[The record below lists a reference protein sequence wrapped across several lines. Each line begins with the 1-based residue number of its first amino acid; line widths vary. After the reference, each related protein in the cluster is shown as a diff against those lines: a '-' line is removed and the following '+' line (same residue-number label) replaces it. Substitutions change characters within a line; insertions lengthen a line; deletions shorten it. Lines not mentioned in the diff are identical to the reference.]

1 MFKKIKRFLLN
12 IFYCFLVVLALLTWE
27 DFFKS
32 GDLNIVSNGNDA
44 ITTMNNFN
52 LINENI
58 FLALVSSI
66 AFAIIWII
74 VKRIGW
80 PLFKVFL
87 KIPKLLFQ
95 LMIID
100 PIKAI
105 FELPGEI
112 GRHNENKEKRKA
124 GSSKVAKAGLLMGA
138 VALAR
143 SSKPSKVPQAV
154 ARNGDVKNINCHHKG
169 KNKWIVTYETLHPS
183 SGWISGKNE
192 INPSISGFSTIGGTI
207 DITWQ

>member
-12 IFYCFLVVLALLTWE
+12 IFYCFLVVFAVLIWE
-27 DFFKS
+27 SFFKS
-32 GDLNIVSNGNDA
+32 SNLDNVSNSNDA
-44 ITTMNNFN
+44 ISTMNNLSIIFD
-52 LINENI
+52 IT
-58 FLALVSSI
+58 FLALGTSI
-66 AFAIIWII
+66 ALVTSWII
-74 VKRIGW
+74 FLPISR
-80 PLFKVFL
+80 PLL

-112 GRHNENKEKRKA
+112 GRYNEHKEKRKS

-138 VALAR
+138 VALSR

-154 ARNGDVKNINCHHKG
+154 ARNEDVRNINCHHKG

>member
-12 IFYCFLVVLALLTWE
+12 IFYCFLVVFAVLIWE
-27 DFFKS
+27 SFFKS
-32 GDLNIVSNGNDA
+32 SNLDNVSNGNDA
-44 ITTMNNFN
+44 ISTMNNLSIIFD
-52 LINENI
+52 IT
-58 FLALVSSI
+58 FLALGTSI
-66 AFAIIWII
+66 ALVTSWII
-74 VKRIGW
+74 LLPISR
-80 PLFKVFL
+80 PLL
-87 KIPKLLFQ
+87 KIPKLLLQ
-95 LMIID
+95 ITIIE

-105 FELPGEI
+105 FGLPEEI
-112 GRHNENKEKRKA
+112 SSLNEDKEKRKA

-143 SSKPSKVPQAV
+143 SSKPSKIPQAV
-154 ARNGDVKNINCHHKG
+154 ARNGDVKNIDCHHKG

>member
-12 IFYCFLVVLALLTWE
+12 IFYCFFLVLALLTWE

-32 GDLNIVSNGNDA
+32 DNLNIASNGNDA

-58 FLALVSSI
+58 FLAFVSSI
-66 AFAIIWII
+66 ALVTSWII
-74 VKRIGW
+74 FLPISR
-80 PLFKVFL
+80 PLL
-87 KIPKLLFQ
+87 KIPKLLLQ
-95 LMIID
+95 ITIIE

-105 FELPGEI
+105 FKLPAEI
-112 GRHNENKEKRKA
+112 SSLNQDKEKRKA

-143 SSKPSKVPQAV
+143 SSKPSKIPQAV
-154 ARNGDVKNINCHHKG
+154 ARNGDVKNIDCHHKG
-169 KNKWIVTYETLHPS
+169 KNKWLVTYETLHPS

-192 INPSISGFSTIGGTI
+192 ITPSISGFTTIGGTI

>member
-32 GDLNIVSNGNDA
+32 GDLNIASNGNDA

-58 FLALVSSI
+58 FLAFVSSI
-66 AFAIIWII
+66 ALVTSWII
-74 VKRIGW
+74 FLPISR
-80 PLFKVFL
+80 PLL
-87 KIPKLLFQ
+87 KIPKLLLQ
-95 LMIID
+95 ITIIE

-112 GRHNENKEKRKA
+112 GRYNEDKEKRKP

-143 SSKPSKVPQAV
+143 SSKPSKIPQAV
-154 ARNGDVKNINCHHKG
+154 ARNGDVKNIDCHHKG

-192 INPSISGFSTIGGTI
+192 INPSISGFTTIGGTI

>member
-12 IFYCFLVVLALLTWE
+12 IFYCFFLVLALLTWE

-32 GDLNIVSNGNDA
+32 DNLNIASNGNDA

-58 FLALVSSI
+58 FLAFVSSI
-66 AFAIIWII
+66 ALVTSWII
-74 VKRIGW
+74 FLPISR
-80 PLFKVFL
+80 PLL
-87 KIPKLLFQ
+87 KIPKLLLQ
-95 LMIID
+95 ITIIE

-105 FELPGEI
+105 FKLPAEI
-112 GRHNENKEKRKA
+112 SSLNQDKEKRKA

-143 SSKPSKVPQAV
+143 SSKPSKIPQAV
-154 ARNGDVKNINCHHKG
+154 ARNGDVKNIDCHHKG

>member
-1 MFKKIKRFLLN
+1 MLKKIKRFLLK
-12 IFYCFLVVLALLTWE
+12 IFYCFLVVFAVLIWE
-27 DFFKS
+27 SFFKS
-32 GDLNIVSNGNDA
+32 SNLDNVSNGNDA
-44 ITTMNNFN
+44 ISTMNNLSIIFD
-52 LINENI
+52 IT
-58 FLALVSSI
+58 FLALGTSI
-66 AFAIIWII
+66 ALVTSWII
-74 VKRIGW
+74 LLPISR
-80 PLFKVFL
+80 PLL
-87 KIPKLLFQ
+87 KIPKLLLQ
-95 LMIID
+95 ITIIE

-105 FELPGEI
+105 FGLPEKI
-112 GRHNENKEKRKA
+112 SSLNEDKEKRKA

-138 VALAR
+138 VALSR

-154 ARNGDVKNINCHHKG
+154 ARSGDVKNIDCHHKG

>member
-1 MFKKIKRFLLN
+1 M
-12 IFYCFLVVLALLTWE
+12 E
-27 DFFKS
+27 DQQYTPPRS
-32 GDLNIVSNGNDA
+32 IDDYLDSAYNCPSRANNGILYD
-44 ITTMNNFN
+44 I
-52 LINENI
+52 IQHWRYYII
-58 FLALVSSI
+58 FLALGTSI
-66 AFAIIWII
+66 ALVTSWII
-74 VKRIGW
+74 LLPISR
-80 PLFKVFL
+80 PLL
-87 KIPKLLFQ
+87 KIPKLLLQ
-95 LMIID
+95 ITIIE

-112 GRHNENKEKRKA
+112 SRFNEDKEKRKA

-154 ARNGDVKNINCHHKG
+154 ARNGDVKNIDCHHKG

>member
-32 GDLNIVSNGNDA
+32 GDLNIASNGNDA

-58 FLALVSSI
+58 FLAFVSSI
-66 AFAIIWII
+66 ALVTSWII
-74 VKRIGW
+74 FLPISR
-80 PLFKVFL
+80 PLL
-87 KIPKLLFQ
+87 KIPKLLLQ
-95 LMIID
+95 ITIIE

-112 GRHNENKEKRKA
+112 GRYNEDKEKRKA

-143 SSKPSKVPQAV
+143 SSKPSKIPQAV
-154 ARNGDVKNINCHHKG
+154 ARNGDVKNIDCHHKG

-192 INPSISGFSTIGGTI
+192 INPSISGFTTIGGTI

>member
-87 KIPKLLFQ
+87 KIPKLL
-95 LMIID
+95 
-100 PIKAI
+100 
-105 FELPGEI
+105 
-112 GRHNENKEKRKA
+112 
-124 GSSKVAKAGLLMGA
+124 
-138 VALAR
+138 
-143 SSKPSKVPQAV
+143 
-154 ARNGDVKNINCHHKG
+154 
-169 KNKWIVTYETLHPS
+169 
-183 SGWISGKNE
+183 ISAY
-192 INPSISGFSTIGGTI
+192 
-207 DITWQ
+207 DH

>member
-1 MFKKIKRFLLN
+1 MLKNIKRFLSK
-12 IFYCFLVVLALLTWE
+12 IFYCFLVVLAVLTWE

-32 GDLNIVSNGNDA
+32 SDLNIVSNENDA
-44 ITTMNNFN
+44 ISTMNNLN
-52 LINENI
+52 LIFENI
-58 FLALVSSI
+58 FLALGTSI
-66 AFAIIWII
+66 ALVTSWII
-74 VKRIGW
+74 FLPISR
-80 PLFKVFL
+80 PLL
-87 KIPKLLFQ
+87 KIPKLLLQ
-95 LMIID
+95 ITIIE

-105 FELPGEI
+105 FGLPGEI
-112 GRHNENKEKRKA
+112 DRYNEHKEKRKS

-138 VALAR
+138 VALSR

-154 ARNGDVKNINCHHKG
+154 ARSGDVKNIDCHHKG

-192 INPSISGFSTIGGTI
+192 INPSISGFTTIGGTI

>member
-12 IFYCFLVVLALLTWE
+12 IFYCFLVVFAVLIWE
-27 DFFKS
+27 SFFKS
-32 GDLNIVSNGNDA
+32 SNLDNVSNGNDA
-44 ITTMNNFN
+44 ISTMNNLSIIFD
-52 LINENI
+52 IT
-58 FLALVSSI
+58 FLALGTSI
-66 AFAIIWII
+66 ALVTSWII
-74 VKRIGW
+74 FLPISR
-80 PLFKVFL
+80 PLL
-87 KIPKLLFQ
+87 KIPKLLLQ
-95 LMIID
+95 ITIIE

-105 FELPGEI
+105 FGLPGEI
-112 GRHNENKEKRKA
+112 NSLNEDKEKRKA

-138 VALAR
+138 VALSR

-154 ARNGDVKNINCHHKG
+154 ARSGDVKNIDCHHKG

-207 DITWQ
+207 DITWH

>member
-58 FLALVSSI
+58 FLAFVSSI
-66 AFAIIWII
+66 ALVTSWII
-74 VKRIGW
+74 FLPIIR
-80 PLFKVFL
+80 PLL
-87 KIPKLLFQ
+87 KIPKLLLQ
-95 LMIID
+95 ITIIE

-112 GRHNENKEKRKA
+112 GRYNEDKEKRKP

-143 SSKPSKVPQAV
+143 SSKPSKIPQAV
-154 ARNGDVKNINCHHKG
+154 AQLIMSPRDNQCWLYVQVNRNLLGEIVHHVMCCG
-169 KNKWIVTYETLHPS
+169 
-183 SGWISGKNE
+183 
-192 INPSISGFSTIGGTI
+192 
-207 DITWQ
+207 

>member
-32 GDLNIVSNGNDA
+32 SDLNITSNGNDA

-52 LINENI
+52 LIYENI
-58 FLALVSSI
+58 FLALVNGI
-66 AFAIIWII
+66 AFAVIWII

-112 GRHNENKEKRKA
+112 GRYD
-124 GSSKVAKAGLLMGA
+124 
-138 VALAR
+138 R
-143 SSKPSKVPQAV
+143 S
-154 ARNGDVKNINCHHKG
+154 
-169 KNKWIVTYETLHPS
+169 L
-183 SGWISGKNE
+183 
-192 INPSISGFSTIGGTI
+192 
-207 DITWQ
+207 

>member
-12 IFYCFLVVLALLTWE
+12 IFYCFLVVLALLTCE

-32 GDLNIVSNGNDA
+32 SDLNIASNDNDA

-58 FLALVSSI
+58 FLALVNGI
-66 AFAIIWII
+66 AFAIILII

-95 LMIID
+95 LMIIE

-105 FELPGEI
+105 FELPVEI
-112 GRHNENKEKRKA
+112 CRYNEHKEKRKS

-138 VALAR
+138 VAL
-143 SSKPSKVPQAV
+143 SCLLYTSPSP
-154 ARNGDVKNINCHHKG
+154 RD
-169 KNKWIVTYETLHPS
+169 
-183 SGWISGKNE
+183 
-192 INPSISGFSTIGGTI
+192 
-207 DITWQ
+207 

>member
-58 FLALVSSI
+58 FLAFVSSI
-66 AFAIIWII
+66 ALVTSWII
-74 VKRIGW
+74 FLPIIR
-80 PLFKVFL
+80 PLL
-87 KIPKLLFQ
+87 KIPKLLLQ
-95 LMIID
+95 ITIIE

-112 GRHNENKEKRKA
+112 GRYNEDKEKRKA

-154 ARNGDVKNINCHHKG
+154 ARNGDVKNIDCHHKG

-192 INPSISGFSTIGGTI
+192 INPSISGFTTIGGTI

>member
-1 MFKKIKRFLLN
+1 MFKKIKRLLLN

-32 GDLNIVSNGNDA
+32 GDLNIASNGNDA

-58 FLALVSSI
+58 FLAFVSSI
-66 AFAIIWII
+66 ALVTSWII
-74 VKRIGW
+74 FLPIIR
-80 PLFKVFL
+80 PLL
-87 KIPKLLFQ
+87 KIPKLLLQ
-95 LMIID
+95 ITIIE

-105 FELPGEI
+105 FGLPGEI
-112 GRHNENKEKRKA
+112 SSFNEDTEKRKA
-124 GSSKVAKAGLLMGA
+124 GTSKVAKAGLLMGA

-154 ARNGDVKNINCHHKG
+154 ARNGDVKNIDCLHKG

>member
-32 GDLNIVSNGNDA
+32 GDLNIASNGNDA

-58 FLALVSSI
+58 FLAFVSSI
-66 AFAIIWII
+66 ALVTSWII
-74 VKRIGW
+74 FLPIIR
-80 PLFKVFL
+80 PLL
-87 KIPKLLFQ
+87 KIPKLLLQ
-95 LMIID
+95 ITIIE

-112 GRHNENKEKRKA
+112 GRYNEDKEKRKP

-143 SSKPSKVPQAV
+143 SSKPSKIPQAV
-154 ARNGDVKNINCHHKG
+154 ARNGDVKNIDCHHKG

-192 INPSISGFSTIGGTI
+192 INPSISGFTTIGGTI

>member
-1 MFKKIKRFLLN
+1 MLKNIKRFLLK
-12 IFYCFLVVLALLTWE
+12 IFYCFLVVLAVLTWE

-32 GDLNIVSNGNDA
+32 SDLNIVSNENDA
-44 ITTMNNFN
+44 ISTMNNLN
-52 LINENI
+52 LIFENI
-58 FLALVSSI
+58 FLALGTSI
-66 AFAIIWII
+66 ALVTSWII
-74 VKRIGW
+74 FLPISR
-80 PLFKVFL
+80 PLL
-87 KIPKLLFQ
+87 KIPKFLLQ
-95 LMIID
+95 ITIIE

-105 FELPGEI
+105 FGLPGEI
-112 GRHNENKEKRKA
+112 NSLNEDKEKRKA

-154 ARNGDVKNINCHHKG
+154 ARNGDVKNIDCHHKG

-192 INPSISGFSTIGGTI
+192 INPSISGFTTIGGTI

>member
-32 GDLNIVSNGNDA
+32 SDLNIVSNENDA
-44 ITTMNNFN
+44 ISTMNNLN
-52 LINENI
+52 LIFENI
-58 FLALVSSI
+58 FLALGTSI
-66 AFAIIWII
+66 ALVTSWTIFLPIS
-74 VKRIGW
+74 R
-80 PLFKVFL
+80 PLL
-87 KIPKLLFQ
+87 KIPKFLFQ
-95 LMIID
+95 ITIIE

-112 GRHNENKEKRKA
+112 GRYNEGKEKRKA

-143 SSKPSKVPQAV
+143 SSKPSKIPQAV
-154 ARNGDVKNINCHHKG
+154 ARNGDVKNIDCHHKG

>member
-1 MFKKIKRFLLN
+1 
-12 IFYCFLVVLALLTWE
+12 VLIWE
-27 DFFKS
+27 SFFKS
-32 GDLNIVSNGNDA
+32 SNLDNVSNGNDA
-44 ITTMNNFN
+44 ISTMNNLSIIFD
-52 LINENI
+52 II
-58 FLALVSSI
+58 FLALGTSI
-66 AFAIIWII
+66 ALVTFWII
-74 VKRIGW
+74 LLPISR
-80 PLFKVFL
+80 PLL

-112 GRHNENKEKRKA
+112 GRYNEHKEKRKS

-138 VALAR
+138 VALSR

-169 KNKWIVTYETLHPS
+169 KNKWLVTYETLHPS

>member
-12 IFYCFLVVLALLTWE
+12 IFYCFLVLFLVLTWE

-32 GDLNIVSNGNDA
+32 GNLNIASNENDA
-44 ITTMNNFN
+44 ISTMNNLSIIFD
-52 LINENI
+52 IT
-58 FLALVSSI
+58 FLALGTSI
-66 AFAIIWII
+66 ALVTSWII
-74 VKRIGW
+74 LLPISR
-80 PLFKVFL
+80 PLL
-87 KIPKLLFQ
+87 KIPKLLLQ
-95 LMIID
+95 ITIIE

-112 GRHNENKEKRKA
+112 SSLNEDKEKRKA

-138 VALAR
+138 VALSR

-154 ARNGDVKNINCHHKG
+154 ARNGDVKNIDCHHKG

-192 INPSISGFSTIGGTI
+192 INPSISGFTTIGGTI

>member
-1 MFKKIKRFLLN
+1 MFEKIKRFLLK
-12 IFYCFLVVLALLTWE
+12 IFYCFFIVLAVLTWE

-32 GDLNIVSNGNDA
+32 GNLNIASNENDA
-44 ITTMNNFN
+44 ISTMNNLN
-52 LINENI
+52 LIFENI
-58 FLALVSSI
+58 FLALGSSI
-66 AFAIIWII
+66 ALVTSWII
-74 VKRIGW
+74 LLPFSR
-80 PLFKVFL
+80 PLF

-95 LMIID
+95 ITIIE

-112 GRHNENKEKRKA
+112 SSFNEDKEKRKA

-154 ARNGDVKNINCHHKG
+154 ARNGDVKNINCHHKSN
-169 KNKWIVTYETLHPS
+169 NKWLVTYETLHPS

-192 INPSISGFSTIGGTI
+192 INPSMSGFSTIGGTI

>member
-1 MFKKIKRFLLN
+1 MLKNIKRFLLK
-12 IFYCFLVVLALLTWE
+12 IFYCFLVVLAVLTWE

-32 GDLNIVSNGNDA
+32 SDLNIVSNENDA
-44 ITTMNNFN
+44 ISTMNNLN
-52 LINENI
+52 LIFENI
-58 FLALVSSI
+58 FLALGTSI
-66 AFAIIWII
+66 ALVTSWII
-74 VKRIGW
+74 FLPISR
-80 PLFKVFL
+80 PLL
-87 KIPKLLFQ
+87 KIPKLLLQ
-95 LMIID
+95 ITIIE

-112 GRHNENKEKRKA
+112 GRYNEDKEKRKP

-138 VALAR
+138 VALSR
-143 SSKPSKVPQAV
+143 SSKSSKVPQAV
-154 ARNGDVKNINCHHKG
+154 ARSGDVKNIDCHHKG

>member
-1 MFKKIKRFLLN
+1 MLKNIKRFLLK
-12 IFYCFLVVLALLTWE
+12 IFYCFLVVLAVLTWE

-32 GDLNIVSNGNDA
+32 GNLNIASNENDA
-44 ITTMNNFN
+44 ISTMNNLN
-52 LINENI
+52 LIFENI
-58 FLALVSSI
+58 FLALGTSI
-66 AFAIIWII
+66 ALVISWII
-74 VKRIGW
+74 FLPISR
-80 PLFKVFL
+80 PLL
-87 KIPKLLFQ
+87 KITKFLFQ
-95 LMIID
+95 NTIIE

-112 GRHNENKEKRKA
+112 GRYNEDKEKRKA

-192 INPSISGFSTIGGTI
+192 INPSISGFTTIGGTI

>member
-1 MFKKIKRFLLN
+1 MFKKIKRFLSK
-12 IFYCFLVVLALLTWE
+12 IFYCFIIVFGVLIWE
-27 DFFKS
+27 SFFKS
-32 GDLNIVSNGNDA
+32 SNVDNVSNGNDA
-44 ITTMNNFN
+44 ISTMNNLSIIFD
-52 LINENI
+52 IT
-58 FLALVSSI
+58 FLALGTSI
-66 AFAIIWII
+66 ALVTSWII
-74 VKRIGW
+74 LLPISR
-80 PLFKVFL
+80 PLL
-87 KIPKLLFQ
+87 KIPKLLLQ
-95 LMIID
+95 ITIIE

-112 GRHNENKEKRKA
+112 GRYNEDKEKRKS

-154 ARNGDVKNINCHHKG
+154 ARSGNVKNIDCHHKG

-192 INPSISGFSTIGGTI
+192 INPSISGFTTIGGTI

>member
-1 MFKKIKRFLLN
+1 MLKNIKRFLSK
-12 IFYCFLVVLALLTWE
+12 IFYCFLVVFAVLIWE
-27 DFFKS
+27 SFFKS
-32 GDLNIVSNGNDA
+32 SNLDNVSNGNDA
-44 ITTMNNFN
+44 ISTMNNLN
-52 LINENI
+52 LIFENI
-58 FLALVSSI
+58 FLALGTSI
-66 AFAIIWII
+66 ALVTSWII
-74 VKRIGW
+74 FLPISR
-80 PLFKVFL
+80 PLL
-87 KIPKLLFQ
+87 KIPKLLLQ
-95 LMIID
+95 ITIIE

-105 FELPGEI
+105 FGLPGEI
-112 GRHNENKEKRKA
+112 NSLNEDKEKRKA

-138 VALAR
+138 VALSR

-154 ARNGDVKNINCHHKG
+154 ARSGDVKNIDCHHKG

>member
-1 MFKKIKRFLLN
+1 MFKKIKRILSK
-12 IFYCFLVVLALLTWE
+12 IFYCFLVVFAVLIWE
-27 DFFKS
+27 SFFKS
-32 GDLNIVSNGNDA
+32 SNLDNVSNGNDA
-44 ITTMNNFN
+44 ISTMNNLSIIFD
-52 LINENI
+52 IT
-58 FLALVSSI
+58 FLALGTSI
-66 AFAIIWII
+66 ALVTSWII
-74 VKRIGW
+74 LLPISR
-80 PLFKVFL
+80 PLL
-87 KIPKLLFQ
+87 KIPKLLLQ
-95 LMIID
+95 ITIIE

-105 FELPGEI
+105 FGLPAEI
-112 GRHNENKEKRKA
+112 SSLNEDKEKRKA

-143 SSKPSKVPQAV
+143 SSNPSKVPQAV

-207 DITWQ
+207 DITWH

>member
-1 MFKKIKRFLLN
+1 MFKKIKRFLSK
-12 IFYCFLVVLALLTWE
+12 IFYCFLVVLAVLTWE
-27 DFFKS
+27 SFFKS
-32 GDLNIVSNGNDA
+32 SNLDNVSNGNDA
-44 ITTMNNFN
+44 ISTMNNLSIIFD
-52 LINENI
+52 IT
-58 FLALVSSI
+58 FLALGTSI
-66 AFAIIWII
+66 ALVTSWII
-74 VKRIGW
+74 FLPISR
-80 PLFKVFL
+80 PLL
-87 KIPKLLFQ
+87 KIPKLLLQ
-95 LMIID
+95 ITIIE

-112 GRHNENKEKRKA
+112 GRYNEDKEKRKA

-154 ARNGDVKNINCHHKG
+154 ARNGDVKNIDCHHKG

>member
-1 MFKKIKRFLLN
+1 MLKKIKRFLLK
-12 IFYCFLVVLALLTWE
+12 IFYCFLVVFAVLIWE
-27 DFFKS
+27 SFFKS
-32 GDLNIVSNGNDA
+32 SNLDNASNGNDA
-44 ITTMNNFN
+44 ISTMNNLSIIFD
-52 LINENI
+52 IT
-58 FLALVSSI
+58 FLALGTSI
-66 AFAIIWII
+66 ALVTSWII
-74 VKRIGW
+74 FLPISR
-80 PLFKVFL
+80 PLL
-87 KIPKLLFQ
+87 KIPKLLLQ
-95 LMIID
+95 ITIIE

-105 FELPGEI
+105 FGLPEEI
-112 GRHNENKEKRKA
+112 NTLNENKEKRKV
-124 GSSKVAKAGLLMGA
+124 GSSKVANAGLLLGA

-183 SGWISGKNE
+183 SGWTSGKNE

>member
-1 MFKKIKRFLLN
+1 MLKNIKRFLSK
-12 IFYCFLVVLALLTWE
+12 IFYCFLVVLAVLTWE

-32 GDLNIVSNGNDA
+32 SDLNIVSNENDA
-44 ITTMNNFN
+44 ISTMNNLSIIFD
-52 LINENI
+52 IT
-58 FLALVSSI
+58 FLALGTSI
-66 AFAIIWII
+66 ALVTSWII
-74 VKRIGW
+74 LLPISR
-80 PLFKVFL
+80 PLL
-87 KIPKLLFQ
+87 KIPKLLLQ
-95 LMIID
+95 ITIIE

-105 FELPGEI
+105 FGLPEEI
-112 GRHNENKEKRKA
+112 SSLNEDKEKRKA

-154 ARNGDVKNINCHHKG
+154 ARNGDVKNIDCHHKG

>member
-1 MFKKIKRFLLN
+1 MLKNIKRFLSK
-12 IFYCFLVVLALLTWE
+12 IFYCFLVVLAVLTWE

-32 GDLNIVSNGNDA
+32 SDLNIVSNENDA
-44 ITTMNNFN
+44 ISTMNNLN
-52 LINENI
+52 LIFENI
-58 FLALVSSI
+58 FLALGTSI
-66 AFAIIWII
+66 ALVTSWII
-74 VKRIGW
+74 FLPISR
-80 PLFKVFL
+80 PLL
-87 KIPKLLFQ
+87 KIPKLLLQ
-95 LMIID
+95 ITIIE

-105 FELPGEI
+105 FGLPEDI
-112 GRHNENKEKRKA
+112 SSLNEDKEKRKA

-154 ARNGDVKNINCHHKG
+154 ARNGDVKNIDCHHKG

-207 DITWQ
+207 DITWH

>member
-12 IFYCFLVVLALLTWE
+12 IFYCFLVVLAVLTWE
-27 DFFKS
+27 SFFKS
-32 GDLNIVSNGNDA
+32 SNLNNVSNDNDA
-44 ITTMNNFN
+44 ISSMKN
-52 LINENI
+52 LSIIFDNI
-58 FLALVSSI
+58 FLALGTSI
-66 AFAIIWII
+66 ALVTSWMIFLPISRPI
-74 VKRIGW
+74 
-80 PLFKVFL
+80 L

-112 GRHNENKEKRKA
+112 GRYNKHKEKRKS

-138 VALAR
+138 VALSR

-154 ARNGDVKNINCHHKG
+154 ARNGNVKNIDCHHKG